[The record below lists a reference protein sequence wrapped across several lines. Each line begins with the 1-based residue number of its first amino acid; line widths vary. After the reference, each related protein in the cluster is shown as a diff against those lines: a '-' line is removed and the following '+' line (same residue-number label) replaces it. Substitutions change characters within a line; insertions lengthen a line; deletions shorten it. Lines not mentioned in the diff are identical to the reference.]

1 MIITG
6 GTGNGYS
13 AKVDDENRL
22 FTLAVTEEEYAH
34 AAHQGNAYIW
44 TATAD
49 WGADKNALFLR
60 NDNTVKPLA
69 IRGIACS
76 PAAAAQ
82 FEIGYG
88 TGNTVAGTTVTGS
101 NLDLGS
107 GKVALATGR
116 HTNTNC
122 DAMAGLTVLHTFWSG
137 VTNTIVP
144 FNGSL
149 ILGYNDEIGVGI
161 ITDVGSTTVSIFGY
175 YVDET
180 TH

>member
-1 MIITG
+1 MIING

-13 AKVDDENRL
+13 ARVDNENRL
-22 FTLAVTEEEYAH
+22 FTFAVMEQNYTH
-34 AAHQGNAYIW
+34 RAHQGYAFLW

-60 NDNTVKPLA
+60 NDDTVLGLA
-69 IRGIACS
+69 IRGIAVS

-101 NLDLGS
+101 NLNTSS
-107 GKVALATGR
+107 GRVALATGR

-122 DAMAGLTVLHTFWSG
+122 DAMAGLTVIHTFWSG
-137 VTNTIVP
+137 VQNTIIP
-144 FNGSL
+144 FDSAL
-149 ILGYNDEIGVGI
+149 RLGYLDEIGVGI
-161 ITDVGSTTVSIFGY
+161 ITDVGSSTVTIFGY
-175 YVDET
+175 YVDVD
-180 TH
+180 H

>member
-1 MIITG
+1 MILQG
-6 GTGNGYS
+6 GTGNGYA

-22 FTLAVTEEEYAH
+22 FTLSVTEEEYSH
-34 AAHQGNAYIW
+34 AAHKGNAFLW

-60 NDNTVKPLA
+60 NDDTVSPLA
-69 IRGIACS
+69 IRGVAVS

-88 TGNTVAGTTVTGS
+88 TGNTVAGTEVTGS
-101 NLDLGS
+101 NLELSS

-122 DAMAGLTVLHTFWSG
+122 DAMAGLTVLHTFWAG
-137 VTNTIVP
+137 VMNTIIP
-144 FNGSL
+144 FNGAL
-149 ILGYNDEIGVGI
+149 ILGYLDEIGVGI

-175 YVDET
+175 YVDAS

>member
-1 MIITG
+1 MIIVG

-13 AKVDDENRL
+13 AKVDSENRL

-34 AAHQGNAYIW
+34 AAHNGHAYVW

-49 WGADKNALFLR
+49 WGADVNTIFLR

-88 TGNTVAGTTVTGS
+88 TGNTLAGVAAVGA
-101 NLDLGS
+101 NLDLS
-107 GKVALATGR
+107 SNNVALATGR
-116 HTNTNC
+116 SSNTNC
-122 DAMAGLTVLHTFWSG
+122 DAMAGLTVIHTFWSG
-137 VTNTIVP
+137 VQNTIVP

-149 ILGYNDEIGVGI
+149 ILGYLDEIAVGV
-161 ITDVGSTTVSIFGY
+161 ITDVGSSTVTIFGY
-175 YVDET
+175 YVDEK